1 MYFLYILEQ
10 TQTMTR
16 LLKEGMG
23 SLELLDNETFL
34 PGLQYS
40 QLIFIELF
48 LIAEGGWGKP
58 GWG

>member
-1 MYFLYILEQ
+1 MYFLYNLEQ

-40 QLIFIELF
+40 QLIFVELF
-48 LIAEGGWGKP
+48 LIAEGG
-58 GWG
+58 